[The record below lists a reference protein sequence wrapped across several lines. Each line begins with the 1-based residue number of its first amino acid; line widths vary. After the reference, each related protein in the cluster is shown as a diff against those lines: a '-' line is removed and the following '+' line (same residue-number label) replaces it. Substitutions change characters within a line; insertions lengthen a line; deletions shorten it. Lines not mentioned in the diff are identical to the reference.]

1 MRIAES
7 SKRETPAGMSAA
19 GDTRCRQVESM
30 PTILATCASER

>member
-1 MRIAES
+1 MRIAEPL
-7 SKRETPAGMSAA
+7 KGETPAGTSAA